1 MLAGHRILD
10 AMMNYKSFDYCMQD
24 LMALIDAI
32 TEVKSDTYVSVLDGR
47 LLWYFYPK
55 SNELIPKPIGFKP
68 SCRISEPKDISEKP
82 ILIGSSN
89 KEKINWVLGKLKEEL

>member
-24 LMALIDAI
+24 VIRTMDAVCE
-32 TEVKSDTYVSVLDGR
+32 TESDPYVSVLDGR
-47 LLWYFYPK
+47 LLWYFYPRE
-55 SNELIPKPIGFKP
+55 NEVIPKPLGFKP
-68 SCRISEPKDISEKP
+68 TCKIPDPKDISEKP

-89 KEKINWVLGKLKEEL
+89 KEKINWVLGKTKR